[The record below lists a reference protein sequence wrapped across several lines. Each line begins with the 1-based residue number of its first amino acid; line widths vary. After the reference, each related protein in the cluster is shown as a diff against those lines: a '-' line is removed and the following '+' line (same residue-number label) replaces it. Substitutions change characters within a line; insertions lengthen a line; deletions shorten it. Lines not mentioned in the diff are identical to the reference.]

1 MYLKS
6 NNLLTNTLST
16 LGLYPYHQMATAGNQ
31 HVALFHTK
39 DTFIFL
45 KEPLKKLVFLKK
57 LKVAQTL
64 LPKGVGRY
72 LRGLFFKE

>member
-1 MYLKS
+1 
-6 NNLLTNTLST
+6 
-16 LGLYPYHQMATAGNQ
+16 MATAGNQ

-64 LPKGVGRY
+64 LPTGVGRY
-72 LRGLFFKE
+72 LRGLFFIE